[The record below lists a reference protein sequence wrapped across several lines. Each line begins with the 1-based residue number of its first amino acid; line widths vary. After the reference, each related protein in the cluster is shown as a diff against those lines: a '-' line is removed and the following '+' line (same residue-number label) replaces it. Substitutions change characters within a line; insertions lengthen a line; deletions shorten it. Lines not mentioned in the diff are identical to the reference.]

1 MKVVLVGVVVLAFA
15 GGASVKELN
24 VSQPERDVLSGR
36 VIYSTICIRCHG
48 VDGKGDGQM
57 KFTPP
62 VADLTSL
69 AVQGKLDARLF
80 KSVHD
85 GKPNT
90 AMGAW
95 RESLSDDEIWDALA
109 YVRTLAP
116 QQVTAWAAGFDE
128 IDALPDHVG
137 AVDRDDWG
145 CWMGLRAGVDDAG
158 HRWTD
163 ANRVGTGRARPDL
176 ERDADA
182 FEGSPWRGRRLG
194 RPES

>member
-1 MKVVLVGVVVLAFA
+1 MKIVLVGAAVVALA
-15 GGASVKELN
+15 GGASLKDLN

-48 VDGKGDGQM
+48 IDGKGEGQL

-62 VADLTSL
+62 VADLTSS

-95 RESLSDDEIWDALA
+95 REALTDDEIWDALA
-109 YVRTLAP
+109 YIRTLAP
-116 QQVTAWAAGFDE
+116 QQNDGM
-128 IDALPDHVG
+128 G
-137 AVDRDDWG
+137 S
-145 CWMGLRAGVDDAG
+145 GLR
-158 HRWTD
+158 
-163 ANRVGTGRARPDL
+163 
-176 ERDADA
+176 
-182 FEGSPWRGRRLG
+182 
-194 RPES
+194 